1 MSANPPH
8 DSRGLPQDSHGLLR
22 EKQAF
27 EYTQALAR
35 GDWETVG
42 RVLQQ
47 AQADPLLAGM
57 LAEIDAVLEAES
69 EALNPPARLSAHLN
83 GHLSLTRRS
92 EVNSHADVKGQ
103 RPMTV
108 MQRVNTRQ
116 SLTLPYTLVAVA
128 AAVTLLI
135 GVLALTLRGG
145 DQWLAPGGDSSS
157 QPPAAVLPANPD
169 AQAGDDPRGRC
180 VIALTEDTVIP
191 LATAP
196 GGAFETQLDLPA
208 NSILT
213 AGSRQVTVDGVPWIL
228 LTQETPVGSVMGWT
242 PADALPA
249 CTEFSGVMQPTAVPP
264 LATATP
270 IDPDNKPDASEIVI
284 PEVPPSV
291 ASPAQ
296 CVQTLPA
303 GTRFKLATGPGYGL
317 TQTFTL
323 AGEAPVEFSFDA
335 GDSADADWRFV
346 SIRTRTVTARGWV
359 NARTLPVDLSDA
371 DACEGVSIPPYSV
384 EGIPTPL
391 ITIVP
396 TVPPPVITATPLATM
411 TPTAAPTLP
420 ATVTPQP

>member
-1 MSANPPH
+1 MSANAPQG
-8 DSRGLPQDSHGLLR
+8 SRGLLR

-27 EYTQALAR
+27 EYTLALAR

-47 AQADPLLAGM
+47 AQTDPLLAGM
-57 LAEIDAVLEAES
+57 LAEIDAVLETES
-69 EALNPPARLSAHLN
+69 EALAPPARHPAHLN
-83 GHLSLTRRS
+83 GHLSLTRHA
-92 EVNSHADVKGQ
+92 EVNAHSDVKGQ

-108 MQRVNTRQ
+108 MQRANTRQ
-116 SLTLPYTLVAVA
+116 PLTLPYTLVAVA

-145 DQWLAPGGDSSS
+145 NPWLSPGGDSSS

-180 VIALTEDTVIP
+180 VIALTEDSVIP
-191 LATAP
+191 LATEP
-196 GGAFETQLDLPA
+196 GGTFETQLDLPA

-213 AGSRQVTVDGVPWIL
+213 GESRQVTVDGVPWIL
-228 LTQETPVGSVMGWT
+228 IMQETPVGSVMGWT
-242 PADALPA
+242 PADALPE
-249 CTEFSGVMQPTAVPP
+249 CTAFSGVMQPTALPP
-264 LATATP
+264 LVTATP
-270 IDPDNKPDASEIVI
+270 IDPHNKPDAAEIVI
-284 PEVPPSV
+284 PEVPQTV

-323 AGEAPVEFSFDA
+323 AEDAPVEFSFDA
-335 GDSADADWRFV
+335 GDSTDEDWRFV

-359 NARTLPVDLSDA
+359 NAGTLPVDLSDA
-371 DACEGVSIPPYSV
+371 DACEDVSIPPYSI
-384 EGIPTPL
+384 EGIPMPMM
-391 ITIVP
+391 TIVP
-396 TVPPPVITATPLATM
+396 TVPPPVITATPLPTM
-411 TPTAAPTLP
+411 TPTP
-420 ATVTPQP
+420 APQP

>member
-1 MSANPPH
+1 MSANPPQ
-8 DSRGLPQDSHGLLR
+8 DSRGLLR

-47 AQADPLLAGM
+47 AQSDPLLAGM
-57 LAEIDAVLEAES
+57 LAEIDAVLETES
-69 EALNPPARLSAHLN
+69 EALAPPARLPAHLN

-92 EVNSHADVKGQ
+92 EVNAHSEVKGQ

-108 MQRVNTRQ
+108 MPRANTRQ
-116 SLTLPYTLVAVA
+116 PLTLPYTLVAVA

-145 DQWLAPGGDSSS
+145 GDPWLSPGGDNSS

-169 AQAGDDPRGRC
+169 AQTGDDPRGRC

-191 LATAP
+191 LATEP
-196 GGAFETQLDLPA
+196 GGALETQLDLPA

-213 AGSRQVTVDGVPWIL
+213 GELRQVTVAGVPWIL
-228 LTQETPVGSVMGWT
+228 VMQETPVGSVMGWT
-242 PADALPA
+242 PADALPE
-249 CTEFSGVMQPTAVPP
+249 CTEFSGEMQPTALPP

-270 IDPDNKPDASEIVI
+270 INPDSRPDASEIVI
-284 PEVPPSV
+284 PVVPPTV
-291 ASPAQ
+291 DDPVL

-303 GTRFKLATGPGYGL
+303 GTRFKLATGPGSGL

-323 AGEAPVEFSFDA
+323 AEEAPVEFSFDA
-335 GDSADADWRFV
+335 ADSADEDWRFI

-359 NARTLPVDLSDA
+359 SARTLPVDLSDA
-371 DACEGVSIPPYSV
+371 DACEDVSIPSYSV
-384 EGIPTPL
+384 EGLPMPL

-396 TVPPPVITATPLATM
+396 TVPPPDITATPL
-411 TPTAAPTLP
+411 P
-420 ATVTPQP
+420 TVTPQP